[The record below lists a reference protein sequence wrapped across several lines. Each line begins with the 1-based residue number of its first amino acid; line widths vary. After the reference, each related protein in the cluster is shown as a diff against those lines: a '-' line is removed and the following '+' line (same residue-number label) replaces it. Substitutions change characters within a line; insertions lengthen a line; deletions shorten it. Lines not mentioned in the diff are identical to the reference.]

1 MNLQNRIKEMNRMW
15 SIKQMKNEADRLDAG
30 YKKMYK
36 DHSMDSDIS
45 NPNSLQVINSPVT
58 IVHYKYAFSF
68 DHHYK

>member
-1 MNLQNRIKEMNRMW
+1 
-15 SIKQMKNEADRLDAG
+15 MKNEADRLDAG
-30 YKKMYK
+30 YKKIYK

-58 IVHYKYAFSF
+58 IVHYQYAFSF